1 MNKCKAN
8 CNCDF
13 RDRKILV
20 IEKNSITKMALAIK
34 LSSYEFATLSTN
46 NDEEGFTLA
55 EEKQPD
61 LILLNIDDLSAKEL
75 NTLKKLKAN
84 SKTKE
89 IPIIVIT
96 DENHK
101 RLKDECLEL
110 GATDFYI
117 KTLISLNG
125 LAKKI
130 NELL

>member
-1 MNKCKAN
+1 MNKCKTN
-8 CNCDF
+8 CKCDF
-13 RDRKILV
+13 RNKKILV
-20 IEKNSITKMALAIK
+20 IEKNSVAKMALAIK

-46 NDEEGFTLA
+46 NSVDGFTLA

-61 LILLNIDDLSAKEL
+61 LILINIDELSIKEL
-75 NTLKKLKAN
+75 STLKKLKTS
-84 SKTKE
+84 SKTKD

-101 RLKDECLEL
+101 RLKEECLEL
-110 GATDFYI
+110 GVADFYI

>member
-1 MNKCKAN
+1 MNKCETN

-13 RDRKILV
+13 RNKKILV
-20 IEKNSITKMALAIK
+20 IEKDSIAKKALAIK

-46 NDEEGFTLA
+46 NSNGFTLA
-55 EEKQPD
+55 KEKRPD
-61 LILLNIDDLSAKEL
+61 LILLNIDDLNENEL
-75 NTLKKLKAN
+75 STLKMLKAN
-84 SKTKE
+84 SETKD

-96 DENHK
+96 DENHDGL
-101 RLKDECLEL
+101 RDECLEL
-110 GATDFYI
+110 GVADFCI